1 MRLKTLKYAPAFPQR
16 LGCLADARGFLV
28 DSVQWYEHEPSA
40 PNRFG
45 LTHRDKYRSGNGSLG
60 LLSISVGSRDRD
72 HEEGAFVVPIV
83 LFVQTYGA
91 G

>member
-16 LGCLADARGFLV
+16 LGCLADGRGFLV
-28 DSVQWYEHEPSA
+28 DSVQWYDHEASA
-40 PNRFG
+40 SNRFG
-45 LTHRDKYRSGNGSLG
+45 LTQRDKYRSGNGSLG
-60 LLSISVGSRDRD
+60 LLSISAGSRDQD